1 MENATDDNSSTEET
15 VTPICHND
23 YCLPDQDYIDMV
35 KEHIQPT
42 SAEWVLVAVFVVL
55 FIVGLV
61 GNFLVC
67 YAVIK
72 NSQMRTVTNLF
83 IMNLAIA
90 DLMVILIC
98 LPPTL
103 LVDVSETWFFG
114 EVMCKIFLY
123 FQVNHYPFNFFLFTP
138 WHTHKHTHTHTHTHI
153 YIYIYIYVNVYIY
166 IYIYESKSIFPQ
178 KSLKHYLFN
187 SFTCFQFFVFFRKK
201 KKKQQIILK
210 RM

>member
-1 MENATDDNSSTEET
+1 MENNTEDANNTEES
-15 VTPICHND
+15 VTPNCHND
-23 YCLPDQDYIDMV
+23 YCLSDQDYIAMV
-35 KEHIQPT
+35 EEHIQPT
-42 SAEWVLVAVFVVL
+42 SGEWVLVAVFVVL
-55 FIVGLV
+55 FIVGLI

-123 FQVNHYPFNFFLFTP
+123 FQVVFFFLFSLQKQKKIHSST
-138 WHTHKHTHTHTHTHI
+138 KCAGERMMS
-153 YIYIYIYVNVYIY
+153 VASGRNG
-166 IYIYESKSIFPQ
+166 EKSISVP
-178 KSLKHYLFN
+178 
-187 SFTCFQFFVFFRKK
+187 C
-201 KKKQQIILK
+201 
-210 RM
+210 

>member
-1 MENATDDNSSTEET
+1 MENNTEDANSTEEES
-15 VTPICHND
+15 VTPNCHND
-23 YCLPDQDYIDMV
+23 YCLSDQDYIAMV
-35 KEHIQPT
+35 EEHIQPT
-42 SAEWVLVAVFVVL
+42 SGEWALVAVFVVL
-55 FIVGLV
+55 FIVGLI

-123 FQVNHYPFNFFLFTP
+123 FQVDFLFFIFSLNTEKI
-138 WHTHKHTHTHTHTHI
+138 HSSTKCSRERMMGGASGR
-153 YIYIYIYVNVYIY
+153 NG
-166 IYIYESKSIFPQ
+166 EKSIGVPCQ
-178 KSLKHYLFN
+178 AEVTLAGNTSIYQWLHISSVATMIEKE
-187 SFTCFQFFVFFRKK
+187 
-201 KKKQQIILK
+201 
-210 RM
+210 